1 MVAVLTT
8 GFWLSVVVPA
18 TASIAFL
25 VAGTLTRRRLL
36 LAGGI
41 VGLLLAAGW
50 LVLAVYIETVI
61 E

>member
-1 MVAVLTT
+1 MLAVLTT
-8 GFWLSVVVPA
+8 EFWLSVVIPA
-18 TASIAFL
+18 TASITFI
-25 VAGTLTRRRLL
+25 VAGALTRRRLL
-36 LAGGI
+36 LAGGT